1 MSAIET
7 ANDTETESKIVP
19 TNNLTSIVKAW
30 VVNDNQIR
38 ALNKKMRELRQEKKA
53 HTEKMIDVMKQY
65 EIDNFDV
72 KDGQIHYRTQNHRE
86 PLTQKKLL
94 SILASHPQMNK
105 HQANL
110 LGQFIYDSRKTVQRD
125 VIIRKIVTKTDD

>member
-1 MSAIET
+1 MSTESEIET
-7 ANDTETESKIVP
+7 TAEPVSTT
-19 TNNLTSIVKAW
+19 NLTAIVKAW

-94 SILASHPQMNK
+94 SILASHPQMNE

-125 VIIRKIVTKTDD
+125 VISRKITTKQTD

>member
-1 MSAIET
+1 MSTESEIET
-7 ANDTETESKIVP
+7 TAEPVSTT
-19 TNNLTSIVKAW
+19 NLTAIVKAW

-53 HTEKMIDVMKQY
+53 HTERMIDVMKQY

-94 SILASHPQMNK
+94 SILASHPQMNE

-125 VIIRKIVTKTDD
+125 VISRKITTKQTD

>member
-1 MSAIET
+1 MSTELET
-7 ANDTETESKIVP
+7 DTTAEPVST
-19 TNNLTSIVKAW
+19 TNLTAIVKAW

-53 HTEKMIDVMKQY
+53 HTERMIDVMKQY

-94 SILASHPQMNK
+94 SILASHPQMNE

-125 VIIRKIVTKTDD
+125 VISRKITTKQND

>member
-38 ALNKKMRELRQEKKA
+38 ALNKKMRELRQEKKF
-53 HTEKMIDVMKQY
+53 HTEKMVDVMKQY

-94 SILASHPQMNK
+94 SILASHPQMSE

-125 VIIRKIVTKTDD
+125 VISRKIVTKMDD

>member
-1 MSAIET
+1 MTTESET
-7 ANDTETESKIVP
+7 AAKVEPVSTT
-19 TNNLTSIVKAW
+19 NLTAIVKAW

-65 EIDNFDV
+65 DIDNFDV

-94 SILASHPQMNK
+94 SILASHPQMNE

-125 VIIRKIVTKTDD
+125 VISRKITTKPID

>member
-1 MSAIET
+1 MSTELET
-7 ANDTETESKIVP
+7 DTTAEPVST
-19 TNNLTSIVKAW
+19 TNLTAIVKAW

-94 SILASHPQMNK
+94 SILASHPQMNE

-125 VIIRKIVTKTDD
+125 VISRKITTKPND

>member
-1 MSAIET
+1 MSTELET
-7 ANDTETESKIVP
+7 DTTAEPVST
-19 TNNLTSIVKAW
+19 TNLTAIVKAW

-94 SILASHPQMNK
+94 SILASHPQMNEHSLQIFEK
-105 HQANL
+105 FANTN
-110 LGQFIYDSRKTVQRD
+110 FV
-125 VIIRKIVTKTDD
+125 

>member
-7 ANDTETESKIVP
+7 ANESENESKIVP

-38 ALNKKMRELRQEKKA
+38 ALNKKMRELRQEKKV

-94 SILASHPQMNK
+94 SILASHPQMNE

-125 VIIRKIVTKTDD
+125 VISRKIVTKTDD

>member
-1 MSAIET
+1 MSTESEIET
-7 ANDTETESKIVP
+7 TAEPVSTT
-19 TNNLTSIVKAW
+19 NLTAIVQAW

-94 SILASHPQMNK
+94 SILASHPQMNE

-125 VIIRKIVTKTDD
+125 VISRKITTKQSD

>member
-1 MSAIET
+1 MSTELET
-7 ANDTETESKIVP
+7 DTTAEPVST
-19 TNNLTSIVKAW
+19 TNLTAIVKAW

-94 SILASHPQMNK
+94 SILASHPQMNE

-125 VIIRKIVTKTDD
+125 VISRKITTKPID

>member
-1 MSAIET
+1 MSTESEIET
-7 ANDTETESKIVP
+7 TAESVS
-19 TNNLTSIVKAW
+19 TTNLTAIVKAW

-38 ALNKKMRELRQEKKA
+38 ALNKKMRELRQEKKV

-94 SILASHPQMNK
+94 SILASHPQMNE

-125 VIIRKIVTKTDD
+125 VISRKIVTKTDD

>member
-1 MSAIET
+1 MSTELET
-7 ANDTETESKIVP
+7 DTTAEPVST
-19 TNNLTSIVKAW
+19 TNLTAIVKAW

-94 SILASHPQMNK
+94 SILASHPQMNE

-125 VIIRKIVTKTDD
+125 VISRKITTKQTD

>member
-1 MSAIET
+1 MSTESEIET
-7 ANDTETESKIVP
+7 TAESVS
-19 TNNLTSIVKAW
+19 TTNLTAIVKAW

-53 HTEKMIDVMKQY
+53 HTERMIDVMKQY

-94 SILASHPQMNK
+94 SILASHPQMNE

-125 VIIRKIVTKTDD
+125 VISRKITTKQND

>member
-1 MSAIET
+1 MSTESEIET
-7 ANDTETESKIVP
+7 AAEQVSTT
-19 TNNLTSIVKAW
+19 NLTAIVKAW

-53 HTEKMIDVMKQY
+53 HTERMIDVMKQY

-94 SILASHPQMNK
+94 SILASHPQMNE

-125 VIIRKIVTKTDD
+125 VISRKITTKQND

>member
-1 MSAIET
+1 MSTESEIET
-7 ANDTETESKIVP
+7 TAESVS
-19 TNNLTSIVKAW
+19 TTNLTAIVKAW

-53 HTEKMIDVMKQY
+53 HTEKMVDVMKQY

-94 SILASHPQMNK
+94 SILASHPQMNE

-125 VIIRKIVTKTDD
+125 VISRKIVTKTDD

>member
-1 MSAIET
+1 MMSTETAIENNT
-7 ANDTETESKIVP
+7 VTTSDPVSTD
-19 TNNLTSIVKAW
+19 NLTSIVKSW

-72 KDGQIHYRTQNHRE
+72 KDGQIHCRTQNHRE

-94 SILASHPQMNK
+94 SILASHPQMNE

-110 LGQFIYDSRKTVQRD
+110 LGQYIYDSRKTVQRD
-125 VIIRKIVTKTDD
+125 IISRKITNK